1 MPQWEGGATYDQI
14 WQKKEV
20 AEVNWNQ
27 PALQIHNFI
36 RGSDK
41 VPGAWSK
48 IDGQVKYYFKSM
60 TLYTS
65 SCTYSLMILKGLN

>member
-48 IDGQVKYYFKSM
+48 IDGQV
-60 TLYTS
+60 
-65 SCTYSLMILKGLN
+65 